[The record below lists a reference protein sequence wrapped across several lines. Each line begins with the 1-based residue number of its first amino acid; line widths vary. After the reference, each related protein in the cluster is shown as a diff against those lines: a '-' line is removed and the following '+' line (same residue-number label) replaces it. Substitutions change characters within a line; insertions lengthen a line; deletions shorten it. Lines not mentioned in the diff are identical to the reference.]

1 MRYVQVVL
9 SNSVQI
15 SLKFKISNFACYYN
29 YNITKRIFCEIM
41 NETVGELTIKIRFLK
56 LRLLHT
62 QVERDVPND
71 GANLF

>member
-1 MRYVQVVL
+1 
-9 SNSVQI
+9 
-15 SLKFKISNFACYYN
+15 
-29 YNITKRIFCEIM
+29 M

-62 QVERDVPND
+62 QDERDVPND